1 MNKKEKKPRLFRWAL
16 WWGLG
21 IVVVC
26 LAIMITEALST
37 MGESTGSADITGPM
51 YDVIYRLIYQFGI
64 WPIIIYI
71 GVIGPVFEELC
82 FRLWGDGKQWTGY
95 TSVGLMS
102 LWGLLI
108 APWIGLLTL
117 AASIVIMAGLRNDRT
132 KRLFALM
139 MLSTLIFALAHISN
153 YDASE
158 GVISF
163 VVAILHKVGMGLVAS
178 YLVINHNIL
187 WSMGFH
193 ILNNSIMAALMGIAF
208 EYTDGSVTS
217 IETDDFRLD
226 MRCVLVED
234 DMVEVNNRF
243 YKGADTNYIFGSMAH
258 LADQAMTYC
267 KEDGQWIDIVKST
280 PVDHYPQF
288 AFDLVFKREPYAY
301 DALVKELVDRE
312 WIQID
317 TAFEDAY
324 RMHIADTALLAA
336 NDSTGFTYLDLR
348 YLGYGHFNIMSSD
361 GNNDEAF
368 HISGIDYSNVNT
380 LTIEDVKAILE
391 RQGIAV
397 EPAEE
402 RLTHY
407 KIYGTYNPLDE
418 L

>member
-37 MGESTGSADITGPM
+37 MGESTGSTDITGPM

-117 AASIVIMAGLRNDRT
+117 AAGIVIMAGQRNDRT

-187 WSMGFH
+187 WSMGLH
-193 ILNNSIMAALMGIAF
+193 ILNNGVLAVIFGVGVGMAADTVTTTENKDCRITLRPVLTKSADKDTYVQGWLDDST
-208 EYTDGSVTS
+208 YTDISTPGNIAQTLNSIAHMNGSTTQCDYEWSDYPKAEITVVMLGGCRDYTRAV
-217 IETDDFRLD
+217 RL
-226 MRCVLVED
+226 ME
-234 DMVEVNNRF
+234 E
-243 YKGADTNYIFGSMAH
+243 K
-258 LADQAMTYC
+258 
-267 KEDGQWIDIVKST
+267 QWI
-280 PVDHYPQF
+280 
-288 AFDLVFKREPYAY
+288 
-301 DALVKELVDRE
+301 AL
-312 WIQID
+312 D
-317 TAFEDAY
+317 TVE
-324 RMHIADTALLAA
+324 HADSVRTMYVG
-336 NDSTGFTYLDLR
+336 DSSYT
-348 YLGYGHFNIMSSD
+348 
-361 GNNDEAF
+361 
-368 HISGIDYSNVNT
+368 
-380 LTIEDVKAILE
+380 
-391 RQGIAV
+391 IAV
-397 EPAEE
+397 E
-402 RLTHY
+402 RTVT
-407 KIYGTYNPLDE
+407 IRNTYEPLAGI
-418 L
+418 